1 MTIVYLIF
9 SVLLIW
15 LSFRSFCG
23 GLDYLAFFRTELA
36 KPLSAYMP
44 KATIIAPC
52 RGIDEGFHEN
62 LTALIEQ
69 EYPEFEVI
77 FVVDDADD
85 EAVETINL
93 LIASTSNAKLIVAQ
107 KATNSSQKVE
117 NLREAVLHAADDSKV
132 FVFVDSDAR
141 PQKHWLRRIVAPLE
155 NNDVGAATGYRWFIS
170 PKSTVGS
177 ELRSAWNASIASALG
192 PNTASNFCWGGSMAI
207 RRDVF
212 DDISMRERWAGTLSD
227 DFVVTN
233 SMKEV
238 AKSIV
243 FVPQA
248 LAVTYETCSFRSM
261 LEFTTRQMKITRV
274 YATPL
279 WLLSFFGST
288 VFLSVI
294 VASIAIMASSR
305 MDGWLSWF
313 AFTTVSLVFGLSIGK
328 AFLRLKAVRLALPN
342 WDNLLKKQTFPQITL
357 FLVAPAVFLY
367 NCVAALISRRI
378 NWRGTVYEL
387 KSRTETVIIS
397 SE

>member
-1 MTIVYLIF
+1 MTVVYVIF

-15 LSFRSFCG
+15 FSFRSFRG
-23 GLDYLAFFRTELA
+23 GIEYLGYFRSELA
-36 KPLSAYMP
+36 KPLSDYTP

-52 RGIDEGFHEN
+52 RGRDEGLDDN
-62 LTALIEQ
+62 LSALLDQ
-69 EYPEFEVI
+69 EYPEFKVI
-77 FVVDDADD
+77 FVVDNEQDA
-85 EAVETINL
+85 AVPTIAEIVNKHEK
-93 LIASTSNAKLIVAQ
+93 AKLVVAN
-107 KATNSSQKVE
+107 KATNSAQKIE
-117 NLREAVLHAADDSKV
+117 NLREAVLHTADDSEV

-155 NNDVGAATGYRWFIS
+155 NDSVGAATGYRWFIS
-170 PKSTVGS
+170 PRPTFGS

-212 DDISMRERWAGTLSD
+212 DDVGLREQWAGTLSD

-233 SMKEV
+233 TMKD
-238 AKSIV
+238 AGKSIV

-248 LAVTYETCSFRSM
+248 MAVSLETCSLRTM

-274 YATPL
+274 YATHL
-279 WLLSFFGST
+279 WLLSMFGSSL
-288 VFLSVI
+288 FLGVI
-294 VASIAIMASSR
+294 IASFAIMATSR
-305 MDGWLSWF
+305 MNGWLSWF
-313 AFTTVSLVFGLSIGK
+313 ALATVLLVFGLSVAK
-328 AFLRLKAVRLALPN
+328 AYLRLKAVRLALRN
-342 WDNLLKKQTFPQITL
+342 WKKVLEQQTLAQLTL
-357 FLVAPAVFLY
+357 FLVAPVVFLY
-367 NCVAALISRRI
+367 NCLVALVSRRI